1 MPEVRQRPEGTR
13 RGIGNRVAPARF
25 ILFGSLTIIAVIL
38 GSIEG
43 DWQHGGLIGFDVGAT
58 AFLLSLTPLLKD
70 CGTLEMRRLAAQNNP
85 NRITLLFIAAIVMVV
100 VLIAVAV
107 ELAQKGNP
115 PAWQLALIMTTL
127 ALVWLFTNTI
137 YALHYADMYY
147 LRDSSTQTDSG
158 GIRFPGTKEPDYWD
172 FMYFA
177 FSVGMTFQTSDSN
190 ITSGKIRRV
199 VTLHSLTAFVFSI
212 SVIAFSINV
221 LGAAGGGAGVVIAH

>member
-1 MPEVRQRPEGTR
+1 M
-13 RGIGNRVAPARF
+13 GNRVAPVRF
-25 ILFGSLTIIAVIL
+25 ILFGIVTIIAAGIA
-38 GSIEG
+38 SIGG
-43 DWQHGGLIGFDVGAT
+43 DWKHGGLIGFDVGAT
-58 AFLLSLTPLLKD
+58 AFLTSLIPVLKD
-70 CGTLEMRRLAAQNNP
+70 CGTMEMRRLAAQNNA
-85 NRITLLFIAAIVMVV
+85 NRVTLLFIAGLVMVI

-115 PAWQLALIMTTL
+115 PAWQMALIIITL

-147 LRDSSTQTDSG
+147 FPDSGTQTDSG
-158 GIRFPGTKEPDYWD
+158 GIRFPGTTEPDYWD
-172 FMYFA
+172 FIYFA

-221 LGAAGGGAGVVIAH
+221 LGAAGGGAGIVIAH